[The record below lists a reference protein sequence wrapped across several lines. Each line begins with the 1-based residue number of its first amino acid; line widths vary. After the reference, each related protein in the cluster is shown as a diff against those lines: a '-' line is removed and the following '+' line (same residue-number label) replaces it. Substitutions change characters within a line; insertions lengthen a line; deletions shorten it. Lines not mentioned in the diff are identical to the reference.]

1 VLAGVC
7 GAAALQH
14 MVFLL
19 PFKDSILDWLLASL
33 YDNILGQAS

>member
-1 VLAGVC
+1 MDKSLCWLVFVG
-7 GAAALQH
+7 LQH

-33 YDNILGQAS
+33 